1 MADSQWRSDLDLQ
14 VQLESLVKRGYQ
26 RNETLHEMKK
36 DLPHYTLG
44 CIKIWTVDYNTL
56 T

>member
-26 RNETLHEMKK
+26 RNEILHEIKK
-36 DLPHYTLG
+36 ERKSMRGVALKL
-44 CIKIWTVDYNTL
+44 WTVDYDIL